1 MIIRCRPPAGSRLI
15 ETSNGPAVLTL
26 APLGAEEIEFAP
38 LWVRD
43 APTRRDLDVTLALAD
58 LCSLL

>member
-15 ETSNGPAVLTL
+15 ATQDGPAVLTL
-26 APLGAEEIEFAP
+26 APLGAEEIEFALP
-38 LWVRD
+38 WVRD

-58 LCSLL
+58 LCRSP